1 MRLGIDIGSTTA
13 KAVLLDS
20 SDNIVF
26 STYVR
31 HKTQIQSCI
40 ISILQEILE
49 KFGDVS
55 VSICFTGSAGMGVA
69 ENNDFKFVQE
79 VIAAS
84 EVIEYAHPDIHTLI
98 DIGGEDSKLIFFE
111 KDKTPDIRM
120 NGSCAGG
127 TGAFIEQIVSLLD
140 VSLDEFNTLAEE
152 STHIYP
158 IASRCGVFAKT
169 DVQNLI
175 SRKIPIADIAAST
188 FYAIALQVVN
198 SLARGIDIT
207 PQIMCIGGPFTF
219 IPALRKAFYSVLS
232 ISEDECVFPE
242 NGALFPAWGAALYTR
257 FDTVFRLQEVITIL
271 KKETKKYHSQ
281 RLSPLFTHADEYNKW
296 VANRSVLSVPRVNP
310 AMYNNESVSVF
321 LGIDSGSTTTKV
333 VFVTKNGEVCASFYG
348 TNNGKPIET
357 VIAGIEHCAKCMG
370 TEYITFLRTGVTGY
384 GEDLIRAA
392 FNLDHGI
399 VETIAHAT
407 ASQEMLPEVSFILDI
422 GGQDMKAIFLKNN
435 AIQHIEINEA
445 CSSGCGSFVQ
455 NFSHSL
461 SYPIEKFASLAT
473 KAQSPCDLG
482 SRCTVFM
489 NSQVKQALRE
499 GADVSEISAGL
510 AYSVVKNALFKVL
523 RISNMD
529 VLGEHV
535 MVQGGT
541 FKNMSVFRAMEKL
554 TNTQIHTTD
563 IPELMGA
570 YGTALYVKKQY
581 EQRVDESFSAKYEDL
596 HDALH
601 YTSKHITCR
610 GCTNNCIVTKFVFRN
625 SQVYYSGNKCEKIFT
640 SQGNLAQEKGENLY
654 DYKYSLLFNRNLDAV
669 FSSKKFVRIGIPR
682 ILGMYSNF
690 PFWNTLFTQVGFSV
704 TLSDESNYK
713 LFEKGQGTIMS
724 DNICFPAKLA
734 HGHIINLVEKE
745 VDRIFYPMVMYE
757 EDEHEGSQNSFNCP
771 VVSSYAEVLESSI
784 STSKRNNIQIDKPVV
799 SFRNEEVL
807 KKNCWLYIKQF
818 GISRYLFTKAFKA
831 ALSEQKNYREQYRL
845 KGFRIL
851 ERAKIEGKPIVM
863 LAGRPYHADPL
874 IHQRTSQILT
884 ELGATV
890 ITEEIVNHIEGSDL
904 SEYLHVPQ
912 WNYPNRILS
921 AAQWVVKN
929 QDYRIHFVQMNSFGC
944 GPDSFIV
951 DEIKEFFDKAKASYT
966 LIRVDEIN
974 STGSMRLRLRS
985 LVETINL
992 HKDLHINRDVSIPK
1006 TPVFTSEDRHKQIIG
1021 PFFTEFH
1028 SPFIAPAFELMG
1040 YNMESLPVS
1049 DNRSVELGLQ
1059 YANNEICYPATLI
1072 VGDIIKALQSGKYDV
1087 TNTAVVMS
1095 QTGGQCRASNY
1106 LALIKK
1112 ALINAGFDSVPVI
1125 SLATGEGISNNQPG
1139 FTLEWRKIIKVLLTG
1154 VVFGD
1159 ILSRMYYATVV
1170 REKHAGATKKIT
1182 QDYLDNAAELVR
1194 LNNVDALLELL
1205 SQAVQDYNNL
1215 ALDNCVRPQIGIVGE
1230 IYLKYNPYA
1239 NLFVADWLVNEGI
1252 EVRFPDLLDF
1262 FVQEFVN
1269 TKVNEKN
1276 KFVTHGLGKKFF
1288 VSFLEKKLTSFT
1300 DKMEGIARG
1309 FKYYRPK
1316 HSIYQKAQHGS
1327 YIVDLAN
1334 QYGEGWLIPAE
1345 ISLFANEG
1353 VNNVVSIQPFGCIA
1367 NHIIAKGVERKMRNM
1382 YPHLNILFLDFDGGS
1397 SKVNVFNRLHFM
1409 VEHAKKQMIQEQT
1422 VIKPSNIIKDYHE
1435 N

>member
-1 MRLGIDIGSTTA
+1 MKLGIDIGSTTA

-20 SDNIVF
+20 SDKIVY
-26 STYVR
+26 SQYVR
-31 HKTQIQSCI
+31 HKAQISSCI
-40 ISILQEILE
+40 ISILDEINSIFP
-49 KFGDVS
+49 KIS
-55 VSICFTGSAGMGVA
+55 VQICFTGSAGMGIA
-69 ENNDFKFVQE
+69 ENNLFPFVQE

-84 EVIEYAHPDIHTLI
+84 EVIENSFPDIQTLI

-140 VSLDEFNTLAEE
+140 ISIEEFNALAEQ
-152 STHIYP
+152 STQIYP

-175 SRKIPIADIAAST
+175 SRKIPISDIAAST
-188 FYAIALQVVN
+188 FHAIALQVIN
-198 SLARGIDIT
+198 SLARGVDIE
-207 PQIMCIGGPFTF
+207 PKIMCIGGPLTF
-219 IPALRKAFYSVLS
+219 IPALRKSF
-232 ISEDECVFPE
+232 ISLLFIDETEFVFPP
-242 NGALFPAWGAALYTR
+242 NGELFPAWGAALYAKA
-257 FDTVFRLQEVITIL
+257 FEQ
-271 KKETKKYHSQ
+271 KKIEDIIELLTKRTKKQFSQ
-281 RLSPLFTHADEYNKW
+281 RLAPLFENTDEFQQWLTK
-296 VANRSVLSVPRVNP
+296 RSVLAVPKAQYV
-310 AMYNNESVSVF
+310 ADKTKSYSVF

-333 VFVTKNGEVCASFYG
+333 VFVNEAGELCASFYG

-357 VIAGIEHCAKCMG
+357 VIEGIEKCSQQIG
-370 TEYITFLRTGVTGY
+370 TQNITFLRTGVTGY

-392 FNLDHGI
+392 FQLDEGI

-407 ASQEMLPEVSFILDI
+407 ASQKALPEVSFILDI
-422 GGQDMKAIFLKNN
+422 GGQDMKAIFIKNN

-461 SYPIEKFASLAT
+461 SYPIEEFATLACE
-473 KAQSPCDLG
+473 AHAPCDLG

-541 FKNMSVFRAMEKL
+541 FKNPSVFRAMEQL
-554 TNTQIHTTD
+554 TNKRIHTTD

-570 YGTALYVKKQY
+570 YGTALYVKEQY
-581 EQRVDESFSAKYEDL
+581 HNFSEKSFSVKYAQL
-596 HDALH
+596 HDALQ

-610 GCTNNCIVTKFVFRN
+610 GCTNNCVVTKFIFHN
-625 SQVYYSGNKCEKIFT
+625 SQIYYSGNKCEKIFT
-640 SQGNLAQEKGENLY
+640 SHGNAEKEKGENLY
-654 DYKYSLLFNRNLDAV
+654 DYKYSLLFNRNV
-669 FSSKKFVRIGIPR
+669 EPIIVSKKSITVGIPR
-682 ILGMYSNF
+682 ILGMYSNY
-690 PFWNTLFTQVGFSV
+690 PFWNMLFTQVGFSV
-704 TLSDESNYK
+704 SLSEESNYK

-724 DNICFPAKLA
+724 DNICFPAKVA
-734 HGHIINLVEKE
+734 HGHILDLVEKD
-745 VDRIFYPMVMYE
+745 VDRIFYPLVMYE

-771 VVSSYAEVLESSI
+771 IVSSYGEVLESSI
-784 STSKRNNIQIDKPVV
+784 SIEKRNQIPIDKPVV
-799 SFRNEEVL
+799 SFRNETVL
-807 KKNCWLYIKQF
+807 KKNCWAYIKQF
-818 GISRYLFTKAFKA
+818 GVSRFVFNKAFRT
-831 ALSEQKNYREQYRL
+831 ALREQKNYREQYRL

-851 ERAKIEGKPIVM
+851 ERAKIEGKPIIM

-874 IHQRTSQILT
+874 IHQKTSQILT
-884 ELGATV
+884 ELGAAV
-890 ITEEIVNHIEGSDL
+890 ITEEIVTHINGYDL

-929 QDYRIHFVQMNSFGC
+929 SEYQVHFVQMNSFGC
-944 GPDSFIV
+944 GPDSFIT
-951 DEIKEFFDKAKASYT
+951 DEIKEFFDKAGASYT

-974 STGSMRLRLRS
+974 SSGSMRLRLRS
-985 LVETINL
+985 LVETIRIQKEFVVDKNVR
-992 HKDLHINRDVSIPK
+992 IQK
-1006 TPVFTSEDRHKQIIG
+1006 TPVYTNDDRQKQIIG

-1040 YNMESLPVS
+1040 YSMKSLPVS
-1049 DNRSVELGLQ
+1049 NNRSVELGLQ

-1072 VGDIIKALQSGKYDV
+1072 VGDIIQALQSGMYDV
-1087 TNTAVVMS
+1087 NNTAVVMS

-1112 ALINAGFDSVPVI
+1112 ALIHAGFDSVPVI
-1125 SLATGEGISNNQPG
+1125 SLATGEGVAQNQPG
-1139 FTLEWRKIIKVLLTG
+1139 FTLAWKKIMKVVLTG

-1159 ILSRMYYATVV
+1159 ILSRMFYATVV
-1170 REKHAGATKKIT
+1170 REKTSGATKKIT
-1182 QDYLDNAAELVR
+1182 DDYLDNAAELMR
-1194 LNNVDALLELL
+1194 MNNVDGLLELL
-1205 SQAVQDYNNL
+1205 EQAVKDYNNL
-1215 ALDNCVRPQIGIVGE
+1215 AKDNCVRPQIGIVGE
-1230 IYLKYNPYA
+1230 IYLKYNPFA
-1239 NLFVADWLVNEGI
+1239 NLFVADWLVQQGI

-1269 TKVNEKN
+1269 VKVNEKN
-1276 KFVTHGLGKKFF
+1276 NFVSTGFGKKFF
-1288 VSFLEKKLTSFT
+1288 VSFLEKKLSSFA
-1300 DKMEGIARG
+1300 DKMEGIAQN

-1316 HSIYQKAQHGS
+1316 HSIYEKAQRGS
-1327 YIVDLAN
+1327 DIVDLAN

-1345 ISLFANEG
+1345 ISIFAKEG
-1353 VNNVVSIQPFGCIA
+1353 VNNVVSLQPFGCIA
-1367 NHIIAKGVERKMRNM
+1367 NHIVAKGVERKMRSK
-1382 YPHLNILFLDFDGGS
+1382 YPHLNLLFLDFDGGT
-1397 SKVNVFNRLHFM
+1397 SKVNVLNRLHFM
-1409 VEHAKKQMIQEQT
+1409 VEHAKKQMEKEQT
-1422 VIKPSNIIKDYHE
+1422 VIKPFNIVNDYHE